1 MKPIVY
7 KNSLAI
13 ACFILTTAANTYAA
27 DAPPDRCKTYNWS
40 PGDIITIETQM
51 YKQTHI
57 VLPEESLD
65 VIYGTKDLWEQAFTS
80 NHIWMKPLTKEPE
93 GEETT
98 VSAIGSSGNSYEFKV
113 VRVSKMRSHCAIIK
127 ASSGLINRKNWESK
141 DDAQN
146 SQVAV
151 LQQQLAR
158 ATVDTANAAA
168 EGKRMA
174 QAAIKSY
181 RTSLYSNYDWKGGS
195 GWFATSGVESVQDD
209 GRFTYI
215 RLKSD
220 NRGILSVLAEI
231 DGTPEVL
238 EKVYDASKREYKIA
252 GVYPKFTLRAGDS
265 EMTITRKEQ

>member
-1 MKPIVY
+1 MKPIAY
-7 KNSLAI
+7 KNSLAL
-13 ACFILTTAANTYAA
+13 ACLILAGHSYAA
-27 DAPPDRCKTYNWS
+27 EAAPERCKTYNWS

-57 VLPEESLD
+57 VLPENSLD
-65 VIYGTKDLWEQAFTS
+65 VIYGTKDLWEQAFRM

-93 GEETT
+93 GQETT

-113 VRVSKMRSHCAIIK
+113 VRVSNMRSHCAIIK
-127 ASSGLINRKNWESK
+127 ATSGLINTNNWAGK

-146 SQVAV
+146 AQVAV

-158 ATVDTANAAA
+158 ASVEAANATA
-168 EGKRMA
+168 EGKRIA
-174 QAAIKSY
+174 QAAVKSY

-220 NRGILSVLAEI
+220 SRGILSVLAEI